1 MFSTSLPVTLLHC
14 FVMCHSIN
22 LKENCTNCVLGSGIR
37 SILMAA
43 NKYFRLRCLSLSRH
57 I

>member
-37 SILMAA
+37 SLLMAA